1 MSSNPGDSHLHGW
14 VGAHMTNDKWRKWLR
29 LLHVFFYLLAT
40 NTDVLQHRC
49 NRQSTTDGVNDICM
63 GGWVHTWPKYSR
75 FRCFHQ
81 SAWID
86 LRQTFSQYKGVSL
99 LYNERY
105 WLRRL
110 AQRTRFVARVVEN
123 WHTPSLICALAFN
136 NRWVYRNSQCRLL
149 RYDDSSTSG
158 KNLVN
163 FSPITPEILLLIC
176 MGGWVFTWPK
186 CAMRWF
192 LKVIPVTHYEI
203 FGASIISLERLNLK
217 SSNFVHI
224 GYITSSNRMTYH
236 PQKGHGYSQ
245 VTVLKFCRLPW
256 CNASRGFF
264 SEIWA
269 FTNAW
274 KIFTVTIPEMRVSY
288 GGPTTFVLV
297 KLLACYA

>member
-1 MSSNPGDSHLHGW
+1 MKDTDCDGSLNGHGY
-14 VGAHMTNDKWRKWLR
+14 GN
-29 LLHVFFYLLAT
+29 
-40 NTDVLQHRC
+40 
-49 NRQSTTDGVNDICM
+49 
-63 GGWVHTWPKYSR
+63 
-75 FRCFHQ
+75 
-81 SAWID
+81 
-86 LRQTFSQYKGVSL
+86 
-99 LYNERY
+99 
-105 WLRRL
+105 
-110 AQRTRFVARVVEN
+110 RFVARVVEN
-123 WHTPSLICALAFN
+123 WHTPSLFCALAFN

-245 VTVLKFCRLPW
+245 VTVLKFCRLP
-256 CNASRGFF
+256 
-264 SEIWA
+264 
-269 FTNAW
+269 
-274 KIFTVTIPEMRVSY
+274 
-288 GGPTTFVLV
+288 
-297 KLLACYA
+297 